1 MQPFTPPLAG
11 RYPVRDNPS
20 IPLKKNGEHPPMA
33 GRTRARATA
42 TSAVQRAPTAP
53 HADATSVQIAVR
65 FEPSVVARLEALAR
79 KLSRPGLPLSRA
91 DALRVALM
99 TGLEQIEHEAER

>member
-1 MQPFTPPLAG
+1 MAARTRPRTTNATSVAKAAPAPLA
-11 RYPVRDNPS
+11 D
-20 IPLKKNGEHPPMA
+20 
-33 GRTRARATA
+33 T
-42 TSAVQRAPTAP
+42 
-53 HADATSVQIAVR
+53 TSVQIAIR

-99 TGLEQIEHEAER
+99 TGLEQIEHEEPR

>member
-1 MQPFTPPLAG
+1 
-11 RYPVRDNPS
+11 
-20 IPLKKNGEHPPMA
+20 
-33 GRTRARATA
+33 
-42 TSAVQRAPTAP
+42 
-53 HADATSVQIAVR
+53 VQIAVR

>member
-1 MQPFTPPLAG
+1 
-11 RYPVRDNPS
+11 
-20 IPLKKNGEHPPMA
+20 MA
-33 GRTRARATA
+33 ARTRARTTANATK
-42 TSAVQRAPTAP
+42 AVSPSP
-53 HADATSVQIAVR
+53 DATSVQIAIR

-99 TGLEQIEHEAER
+99 TGLERIEGEEPR